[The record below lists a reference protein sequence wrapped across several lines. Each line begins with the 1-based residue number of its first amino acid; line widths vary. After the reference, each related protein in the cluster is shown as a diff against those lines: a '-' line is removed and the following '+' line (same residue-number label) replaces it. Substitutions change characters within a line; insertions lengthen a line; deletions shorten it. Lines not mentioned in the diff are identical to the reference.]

1 MYVSIYKCMKVLII
15 GLESR
20 RRWSLKHPRPRCATT
35 TCAQVMG
42 DKDEHV
48 SASS

>member
-1 MYVSIYKCMKVLII
+1 MYLQVYEGIDHRTRN
-15 GLESR
+15 LEAAVFKTSEA
-20 RRWSLKHPRPRCATT
+20 SLCYH
-35 TCAQVMG
+35 CAQVMG